1 MAATNSPALE
11 VSMPTDRELV
21 LTRVFNAPRA
31 LVFEAYTSPEHL
43 PHWMLGPPGW
53 TMPVCEA
60 DLRVGGAWHCA
71 WAHSNGG
78 RMEMR
83 GVYKEIVPPERIVST
98 ESWGG
103 DWPETVNTIVFTEE
117 EGRTTLS
124 ITILYPSKEAR
135 DAALQTG
142 MTKGINL
149 SFDRLAAR
157 LETMSSA

>member
-1 MAATNSPALE
+1 MAATNSPDLE

-31 LVFEAYTSPEHL
+31 LVFEAYTSPEYL

-78 RMEMR
+78 RVERR
-83 GVYKEIVPPERIVST
+83 GGAKEVVPPGAVGCVTARGLTPTADGWRCAASIRRASRRSGLCPPTRGEAIRRRPST
-98 ESWGG
+98 
-103 DWPETVNTIVFTEE
+103 
-117 EGRTTLS
+117 R
-124 ITILYPSKEAR
+124 
-135 DAALQTG
+135 
-142 MTKGINL
+142 
-149 SFDRLAAR
+149 
-157 LETMSSA
+157 SS